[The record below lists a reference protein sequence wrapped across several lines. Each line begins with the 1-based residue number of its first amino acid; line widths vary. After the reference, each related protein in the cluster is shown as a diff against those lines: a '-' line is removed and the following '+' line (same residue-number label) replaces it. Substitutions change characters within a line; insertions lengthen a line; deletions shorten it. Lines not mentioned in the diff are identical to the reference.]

1 MEIPRSCPLP
11 LAALLSACASSSGVD
26 DGIADG
32 LFHAP
37 ASVVNRKSV
46 QSNLTPRPP
55 TGTRSGSPGAIFP
68 STEWKLE
75 SQGGQPR
82 IGSHAQSLQQCTVLM
97 ARIVG
102 ASTNAL
108 LGQWRRSP
116 FRATRV
122 STFSLQPSTGQ
133 PGRTVPL
140 EGQPGGAKR
149 GPTEGAES
157 GTRRWGGATIG
168 VRFSLE

>member
-75 SQGGQPR
+75 
-82 IGSHAQSLQQCTVLM
+82 TVLM